1 MRIVQRALGDVMVL
15 SVMGDITITGSGTTP
30 LADVVRDVLDRGRSR
45 LILDLTHVKY
55 MDSAG
60 LGELVQAL
68 SAARN
73 RGGALKLLHVTKRL
87 NDLLV
92 MTKLLTV
99 FDCYD
104 EEAAAVASF
113 APPPVHA

>member
-1 MRIVQRALGDVMVL
+1 MTITQKAIGDVTVL

-30 LADVVRDVLDRGRSR
+30 LSDAVRDVLARGRNR
-45 LILDLTHVKY
+45 LVLDLAHVKY

-68 SAARN
+68 TAARN
-73 RGGALKLLHVTKRL
+73 RGGTLKLLHVTRRL

-113 APPPVHA
+113 APPPLQV